1 MPEPPRRARF
11 QIHLSTAIVLMF
23 VAGGLIW
30 ANVRECVETR
40 NVYDSLG
47 VHPAIKFYSHGWP
60 LPITYTVEGERRW
73 RINHYVRSYGR
84 FHLELYVAIPVDLL
98 TAIGISYSTWFL
110 CEWLIRRRAARK
122 GA

>member
-30 ANVRECVETR
+30 ANIGVSIYKLNFHGTR
-40 NVYDSLG
+40 STHLQY
-47 VHPAIKFYSHGWP
+47 GWP
-60 LPITYTVEGERRW
+60 FKAPLFIIEENGVQFAPRATPI
-73 RINHYVRSYGR
+73 
-84 FHLELYVAIPVDLL
+84 FFAIFFVPDLL
-98 TAIGISYSTWFL
+98 IAVGILLATGFT